1 MEPERRS
8 QLLFGKLR
16 ALTTQHFGNSRQA
29 DESRQAAETG
39 ESQLERVPYFA
50 GTAAHD
56 PVSSRLVVLVEAAQV
71 DRDPL
76 DIDPLG
82 PRPPRG
88 WLGGAM
94 VAAAR
99 CGATELHLMGD
110 GSLLT
115 GDDARRA
122 AWCRI
127 PTHCWSVVGRE
138 LHPVPPVALA
148 DAPAD
153 EPDQLAKD
161 EQVFVAMIN
170 AAGATPV
177 VEQGVLRAEVLGLEV
192 GRVQRDLETDMA
204 YLAVGVGKHDRLA
217 QSMMNAAV
225 APAVALKEAVAAVAV
240 HRKPGAASHP
250 ANTVARSR
258 WLREMVIADPKRFG
272 FEAPCRR
279 VAATVVSDLK
289 ASGVASLSAVMN
301 GQPLLVGCVAGVDLD
316 APSDLLDT
324 AARAGFTRVLMIV
337 PSADDFPA
345 VRVACETLSPSPGV
359 VPVGAPFTEAE

>member
-16 ALTTQHFGNSRQA
+16 ALTTEHFGELSDA
-29 DESRQAAETG
+29 
-39 ESQLERVPYFA
+39 SQLERVPYFA

-56 PVSSRLVVLVEAAQV
+56 RASSRLVVLVEAAQV

-94 VAAAR
+94 VAASR
-99 CGATELHLMGD
+99 CGASELHLMGD
-110 GSLLT
+110 GDLLT

-122 AWCRI
+122 ERCRI
-127 PTHCWSVVGRE
+127 PTSCWSVVGRV
-138 LHPVPPVALA
+138 LRPVAAVQVPDTL
-148 DAPAD
+148 AD
-153 EPDQLAKD
+153 EPEHLPPD
-161 EQVFVAMIN
+161 EQAFLAVIF

-192 GRVQRDLETDMA
+192 GRVQRDPETDIA
-204 YLAVGVGKHDRLA
+204 HLAVGVGKHDRLA

-225 APAVALKEAVAAVAV
+225 DPAVALKEAVAAVTV

-258 WLREMVIADPKRFG
+258 WLREMVVADPNRFG
-272 FEAPCRR
+272 FDGPCHR
-279 VAATVVSDLK
+279 VAATIASDLK
-289 ASGVASLSAVMN
+289 ASGVASLTAVLD
-301 GQPLLVGCVAGVDLD
+301 GQPVLVGCVAGVDLD
-316 APSDLLDT
+316 GPSDLLDT
-324 AARAGFTRVLMIV
+324 AGRVGIQRVLLAI
-337 PSADDFPA
+337 PTADDFAA
-345 VRVACETLSPSPGV
+345 VRVACETLNPSPGV
-359 VPVGAPFTEAE
+359 VPVGAPFAEAE